1 VITCAAVSAQDVRL
15 DLLTASVS
23 DIQDAVDTGALTYE
37 ALVRQY
43 ISRIESFDR
52 QGPRLRAVLSVNP
65 KAVAMAQ
72 ALDDE
77 RRTRGRRGPLH
88 GIPIAVKDNI
98 DTVDM
103 PTTGGSLVFAD
114 SFPQRDATVIER
126 LRRAGA
132 IIFIKTSLDEFAA
145 SSMGLSS
152 LGGQTLNPFDLGRS
166 PGGSSGGTA
175 VAVSAGFAT
184 AGLATETG
192 LSIRGPASNTG
203 IVGIAPS
210 LGLVSRAGVMPISFT
225 QDRVGVHAKSVA
237 DASLVLDAIRGFDA
251 EDLLTEASLGFM
263 PQAPFAASS
272 AGPIGS
278 VRLGKLTDMFREG
291 PGFEPANAAIA
302 KQISLLGAA
311 AQ

>member
-1 VITCAAVSAQDVRL
+1 MSGGKYPQCRFICQAVPVHDVRMRVAIALAVITCAAVSAQDVRL

-43 ISRIESFDR
+43 LSRIESFDR

-114 SFPQRDATVIER
+114 SFPQRDATVIDDGGVA
-126 LRRAGA
+126 LRKRIGKHEASAGGRHVNGIDVVLHRDGDAVQRAA
-132 IIFIKTSLDEFAA
+132 PA
-145 SSMGLSS
+145 SSPPLVIESLRHRDGL
-152 LGGQTLNPFDLGRS
+152 GIHAQHRS
-166 PGGSSGGTA
+166 
-175 VAVSAGFAT
+175 
-184 AGLATETG
+184 
-192 LSIRGPASNTG
+192 
-203 IVGIAPS
+203 
-210 LGLVSRAGVMPISFT
+210 
-225 QDRVGVHAKSVA
+225 
-237 DASLVLDAIRGFDA
+237 
-251 EDLLTEASLGFM
+251 
-263 PQAPFAASS
+263 
-272 AGPIGS
+272 
-278 VRLGKLTDMFREG
+278 
-291 PGFEPANAAIA
+291 
-302 KQISLLGAA
+302 
-311 AQ
+311 